1 MTPARRRVAD
11 SLPPVGSD
19 AGGIEPVQAA
29 SLVELG
35 LQAHALLHELRQPL
49 FAAKALAQLAHE
61 DPKPERL
68 DRLVQ
73 QLGHLE
79 DLLSYYGDLGRPA
92 SAPVVFDFNDAAR
105 SAVALV
111 GPRVR
116 SANVD
121 LQLATAPARV
131 LGRVLGAR
139 QIVVNLLQNAIDAVE
154 GIPGAAVRLRTRL
167 HAGVVVFE
175 VEDDGPG
182 VPAALRERIFEPY
195 VSTKAA
201 GRGTGLGLYIA
212 RRIAE
217 EHGGVL
223 RLGEGPGGARF
234 EVELPTVEGDVS
246 AR

>member
-1 MTPARRRVAD
+1 MNPARRRVAD
-11 SLPPVGSD
+11 SLPPVGAD
-19 AGGIEPVQAA
+19 VGGIEPLQAA

-61 DPKPERL
+61 DPRPERL

-79 DLLSYYGDLGRPA
+79 DLLAYYGDLGRPA
-92 SAPVVFDFNDAAR
+92 IAPVVFDLNDAVR
-105 SAVALV
+105 SALTLV

-116 SANVD
+116 SARVVTD
-121 LQLATAPARV
+121 LSAAPAQV

-139 QIVVNLLQNAIDAVE
+139 QIVVNLLQNALDAVE
-154 GIPGAAVRLRTRL
+154 GTPRAQVTLRTRL
-167 HAGVVVFE
+167 LGDAVVFE
-175 VEDDGPG
+175 VEDEGPG
-182 VPAALRERIFEPY
+182 VPTDLRERIFEPY
-195 VSTKAA
+195 VSTKAV

-223 RLGEGPGGARF
+223 RLGDGPGGARF
-234 EVELPTVEGDVS
+234 EVELPTV
-246 AR
+246 A